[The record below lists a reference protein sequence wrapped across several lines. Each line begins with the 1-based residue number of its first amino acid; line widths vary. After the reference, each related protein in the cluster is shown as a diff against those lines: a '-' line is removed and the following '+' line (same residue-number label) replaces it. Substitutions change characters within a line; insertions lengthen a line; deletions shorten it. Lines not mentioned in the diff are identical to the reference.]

1 MNMLNK
7 LRGKFAALQLALLA
21 CLVAPGLALATTPT
35 TADNV
40 VTQIAAS
47 QADAIKIAVAVVLA
61 LWAIWGIYLMRR
73 KG

>member
-1 MNMLNK
+1 MKFLSNK
-7 LRGKFAALQLALLA
+7 LAALQLAVLAFLL
-21 CLVAPGLALATTPT
+21 PGMAMATTT
-35 TADNV
+35 TADTV
-40 VTQIAAS
+40 VTQIGAS